1 MVCPGVCFY
10 FDVSKRKFLIFSC
23 NDCFKFWFAFLPYT
37 IGAQF
42 FYLNQGVL
50 KQNQRENAFQK
61 IYLSFTLSRSNLSR

>member
-1 MVCPGVCFY
+1 MVCPGCAVLY

-23 NDCFKFWFAFLPYT
+23 NDCFKFWVCILPYT
-37 IGAQF
+37 IGAPVF
-42 FYLNQGVL
+42 LNQGVL